1 MKNFKTEDLKLQD
14 GVIKPEFGIVRYDY
28 QKKLNTYKAVEKW
41 YDSLKRLLDVLMS
54 IVLLYFTFPIMVLF
68 AVLIV
73 IDSFGNPIYKQIR
86 VGKNGKLITIYK
98 LRSMKLNAE
107 HNGAQWAEKDDPR
120 ITKVGKFIRKTRID
134 ELPQLLNVLKGEM
147 SFIGP
152 RPERPE
158 FVELFSSEIQGFEK
172 RCLVTPGLTGL
183 AQVKGGYDLSPEE
196 KLKYDLKYI
205 YKGNIFTEIYI
216 CLKTINI
223 IITGSGSR

>member
-1 MKNFKTEDLKLQD
+1 M
-14 GVIKPEFGIVRYDY
+14 KPEFGVVRYDY

-41 YDSLKRLLDVLMS
+41 YYPLKRLLDVLMS

-107 HNGAQWAEKDDPR
+107 CNGAQWAEKDDPR

>member
-1 MKNFKTEDLKLQD
+1 M
-14 GVIKPEFGIVRYDY
+14 IKPEFGVVRYDY

-41 YDSLKRLLDVLMS
+41 YDPLKRLLDVLMS

-73 IDSFGNPIYKQIR
+73 IDSFGNPVYKQIR

-183 AQVKGGYDLSPEE
+183 AQVKGGYDLSPQE

>member
-1 MKNFKTEDLKLQD
+1 M
-14 GVIKPEFGIVRYDY
+14 IKPEFGIVRYDY

-41 YDSLKRLLDVLMS
+41 YDPLKRLLDVLMS

>member
-1 MKNFKTEDLKLQD
+1 M
-14 GVIKPEFGIVRYDY
+14 
-28 QKKLNTYKAVEKW
+28 EKW
-41 YDSLKRLLDVLMS
+41 YYPLKRLLDVLMS
-54 IVLLYFTFPIMVLF
+54 IILLYFTFPIMVLF

-107 HNGAQWAEKDDPR
+107 CNGAQWAEKDDPR

-183 AQVKGGYDLSPEE
+183 AQVKGGYDLSPKE

>member
-1 MKNFKTEDLKLQD
+1 
-14 GVIKPEFGIVRYDY
+14 
-28 QKKLNTYKAVEKW
+28 
-41 YDSLKRLLDVLMS
+41 MS

-73 IDSFGNPIYKQIR
+73 IDSFGNPVYKQIR

-183 AQVKGGYDLSPEE
+183 AQVKGGYDLSPQE

>member
-1 MKNFKTEDLKLQD
+1 
-14 GVIKPEFGIVRYDY
+14 
-28 QKKLNTYKAVEKW
+28 
-41 YDSLKRLLDVLMS
+41 MS

-107 HNGAQWAEKDDPR
+107 CNGAQWAEKDDPR